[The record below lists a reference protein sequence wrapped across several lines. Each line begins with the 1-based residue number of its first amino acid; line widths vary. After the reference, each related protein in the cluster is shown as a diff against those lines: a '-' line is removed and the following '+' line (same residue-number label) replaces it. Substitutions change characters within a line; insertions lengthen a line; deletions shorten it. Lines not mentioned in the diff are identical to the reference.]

1 MDIIDFFKEIKQN
14 DPIDVSDW
22 KPYII
27 ADIFEVGTGAS
38 IKKSELTAG
47 DIPRITVTTSDN
59 GILGRYAYIESPNY
73 RMFENFISYSFL
85 GTCFYHPYKAS
96 VDMKVH
102 TLKPKGIALTPYIG
116 LFLVAVL
123 RKSYNPDYNNQI
135 SKDILNGQKI
145 YLPAITDSL
154 PNWELMANY
163 IQQLPLSNRIE

>member
-1 MDIIDFFKEIKQN
+1 MDIIDYFKEIRKDN
-14 DPIDVSDW
+14 PIDVSDW
-22 KPYII
+22 KPFVI

-38 IKKSELTAG
+38 IKKSELITG

-59 GILGRYAYIESPNY
+59 GILGRYAYMDSPNY
-73 RMFENFISYSFL
+73 RMFGNFVSYSFL

-102 TLKPKGIALTPYIG
+102 TLQPIGLDLNPYIG

-135 SKDILNGQKI
+135 SKDILKGQKI
-145 YLPAITDSL
+145 YLPATNKGL
-154 PNWELMANY
+154 PNWEYMEKY
-163 IQQLPLSNRIE
+163 IRQIPLSDRI